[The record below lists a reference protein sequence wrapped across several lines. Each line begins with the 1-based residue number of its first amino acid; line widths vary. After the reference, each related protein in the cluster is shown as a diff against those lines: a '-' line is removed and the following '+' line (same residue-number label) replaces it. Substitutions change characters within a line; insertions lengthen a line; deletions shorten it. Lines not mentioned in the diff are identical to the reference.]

1 MSHLTVAET
10 SNFSKIW
17 RYYWTQEEYDKFK
30 VYIAQNPQEGDVV
43 EGSNGL
49 RKIRWSTRDRGKS
62 GGVRV
67 IYYNQIGDGKLWLVT
82 IYTKSKD
89 ATLKSTI
96 LNKLNRGE
104 TES

>member
-1 MSHLTVAET
+1 MSHLTIAET

-17 RYYWTQEEYDKFK
+17 SHYWTQEEYDTFK
-30 VYIAQNPQEGDVV
+30 LHIAQNPDDGDVI

-49 RKIRWSTRDRGKS
+49 RKIRWSTKGRGKS

-67 IYYNQIGDGKLWLVT
+67 IYYNQIGDGKVWLVT

-89 ATLKSTI
+89 ATLKSTT

-104 TES
+104 KE

>member
-10 SNFSKIW
+10 SNFSKMW
-17 RYYWTQEEYDKFK
+17 SNYWTQEEYDKFK
-30 VYIAQNPQEGDVV
+30 LHIAQNPDEGDVI

-49 RKIRWSTRDRGKS
+49 RKIRWSTQGRGKS

-67 IYYNQIGDGKLWLVT
+67 IYINEISSGRVILAT

-89 ATLKSTI
+89 ETLKKSTLKS
-96 LNKLNRGE
+96 LRRGE
-104 TES
+104 AK

>member
-10 SNFSKIW
+10 DDFSKLW
-17 RYYWTQEEYDKFK
+17 SNYWTQQEYDRFK
-30 VYIAQNPQEGDVV
+30 DHIAQSPEEGDVV

-49 RKIRWSTRDRGKS
+49 RKIRWSTKGRGKS

-67 IYYNQIGDGKLWLVT
+67 IYYNQLSNGKVWLVT

-89 ATLKSTI
+89 ATLKSST
-96 LNKLNRGE
+96 LKKLNRGE
-104 TES
+104 